1 MVSQSASEIRIIDPM
16 LFLECIGSK
25 APLAKLLA
33 SEEVHMLVIFG
44 CKEEH
49 RFEYVDVGP
58 TRRIRSLDAALSART
73 EGHAPRFVVPSR
85 NCPKE
90 SFPLG
95 YPNAHSIPYALA
107 KVIPMAPAI
116 VSPNRAPASDVTA
129 ETVVD
134 VAAQPAAVQ
143 PSVVESVPATPSS
156 EIKSPAVKAAGA
168 TPPVPETKSVA
179 PAKPFVRATPVK
191 PLPSFDPLPDEN
203 LTDTLRRAMH
213 SVLSS
218 ITDREASLNVR
229 EATVEEIDE
238 KISLRNAELQ
248 RLDAGFAA
256 REAAVVAL
264 EKSLA
269 ERETMLAKKEKEFAV
284 LDEDFKTRKNS
295 VAFREKSLA
304 AREQETESR
313 IFDINAREGALV
325 PNEQALKTREAEL
338 VRREKDCKALVDSL
352 AAEKARMDEEMHTF
366 YRTLASREEAVAA
379 REKVVAAQESTFKAE
394 ASAMLRTLESL
405 TTASRASV
413 VNR

>member
-16 LFLECIGSK
+16 LFVECIGSK

-58 TRRIRSLDAALSART
+58 TRRIPSLEAALSARPD
-73 EGHAPRFVVPSR
+73 GHAPRFVVPSR
-85 NCPKE
+85 HCPKE
-90 SFPLG
+90 SVPRT

-107 KVIPMAPAI
+107 KVIPMAPDTA
-116 VSPNRAPASDVTA
+116 SPCRPPATA
-129 ETVVD
+129 VGS
-134 VAAQPAAVQ
+134 P
-143 PSVVESVPATPSS
+143 VVETAASPEIHPSS
-156 EIKSPAVKAAGA
+156 AHAEVALQ
-168 TPPVPETKSVA
+168 PVIETKSVA
-179 PAKPFVRATPVK
+179 PAKPLVRINPVK

-238 KISLRNAELQ
+238 KISQRNAELQ
-248 RLDAGFAA
+248 RLDAGFTA
-256 REAAVVAL
+256 REAAVAAL
-264 EKSLA
+264 EKALA
-269 ERETMLAKKEKEFAV
+269 EREALLLKREKGFGALE
-284 LDEDFKTRKNS
+284 EDFKTRKNS

-304 AREQETESR
+304 TREQEVETR

-325 PNEQALKTREAEL
+325 PNEQALKNREAEL
-338 VRREKDCKALVDSL
+338 VKREKDCKALVESF
-352 AAEKARMDEEMHTF
+352 AAEKSRMDNEMQTF
-366 YRTLASREEAVAA
+366 YQTLASREEVVAG
-379 REKVVAAQESTFKAE
+379 REKSVTAQEATFKAE
-394 ASAMLRTLESL
+394 AAAMLRTLESL
-405 TTASRASV
+405 TTASRASL